1 MNANANF
8 SVTALN
14 KPFNTISIKLAMLS
28 LALAFS
34 MFFVSAVDADAEFK
48 VLDVSAAQAM
58 ELLQND
64 PEIKILD
71 VRTGFEFNRGH
82 LKDAINL
89 NYYSRKF
96 KDELSKLD
104 KNTTWLVHCRSGVRS
119 SKTMPIMKRAG
130 FTNIIH
136 LTGGINDWN
145 KAGLPVIK

>member
-1 MNANANF
+1 MNTNTTVSLA
-8 SVTALN
+8 ALN
-14 KPFNTISIKLAMLS
+14 TQLNLTFFKPVMLAFAM
-28 LALAFS
+28 AFS
-34 MFFVSAVDADAEFK
+34 MFLVTTANAEFK
-48 VLDVSAAQAM
+48 VQDVDAAQAM
-58 ELLQND
+58 ELLQENS
-64 PEIKILD
+64 EIKILD

-89 NYYSRKF
+89 DYYSRKF

-104 KNTTWLVHCRSGVRS
+104 KNATWLVHCRSGVRS
-119 SKTMPIMKRAG
+119 SKTLPIMKRAG

>member
-1 MNANANF
+1 MNTNTTV
-8 SVTALN
+8 SVAELN
-14 KPFNTISIKLAMLS
+14 TQVNLTFFKPVM
-28 LALAFS
+28 LAFAMAFT
-34 MFFVSAVDADAEFK
+34 MFFVTTANAEFK
-48 VLDVSAAQAM
+48 VQDVDAAQAM
-58 ELLQND
+58 ELLQKNS
-64 PEIKILD
+64 EIKILD

-104 KNTTWLVHCRSGVRS
+104 KNATWLVHCRSGVRS
-119 SKTMPIMKRAG
+119 SKTLPIMKRAG